1 MKLPFVLLL
10 GCLCGLIACGGNSET
25 GTNQPPVPSASMA
38 ITSTAP
44 PSGAAGLPYGGTGFL
59 LSAAGGM
66 APYRWQWAAAST
78 SSLPQGMSI
87 STEGLLSGTP
97 TLPGTY
103 TVVVTVV
110 DAESPAVQV
119 SARYTISI
127 SGPPALA
134 ITSGTPPSGTMGVEY
149 GPERIE
155 NFSCVWSPILGW
167 HLACVP
173 CSAASCAA
181 LPDLFTAALL
191 AYKTRFPRLYLRSRG
206 RANALHLDG
215 YRLAGSTQFRCQH
228 RRAKGHTQRG
238 RKLPRDHHRDRFSSN
253 AGPSQRRLC
262 DRHCR
267 AAGRRSLEETDSI
280 PERT

>member
-1 MKLPFVLLL
+1 MRKKLPFVLL
-10 GCLCGLIACGGNSET
+10 GCLCVLNACGGNSDT
-25 GTNQPPVPSASMA
+25 GTNRPPVPSASMA

-44 PSGAAGLPYGGTGFL
+44 PSGAAGLPYGGNGFL
-59 LSAAGGM
+59 LSASGGM

-103 TVVVTVV
+103 TVIVTVV

-119 SARYTISI
+119 SARYTISLA
-127 SGPPALA
+127 GPPALA
-134 ITSGTPPSGTMGVEY
+134 ITSGTPPSGTLGVEY
-149 GPERIE
+149 GPEKIE

-181 LPDLFTAALL
+181 LPPCGAQMFSPRRCWLARHVFLGFTFTAGGGLTPYTWTATGLPDQL
-191 AYKTRFPRLYLRSRG
+191 S
-206 RANALHLDG
+206 LDASTG
-215 YRLAGSTQFRCQH
+215 ELKGTPSAAGSYRVTITVTDSQATPVQTS
-228 RRAKGHTQRG
+228 ADYVIDIAEPPT
-238 RKLPRDHHRDRFSSN
+238 
-253 AGPSQRRLC
+253 AGP
-262 DRHCR
+262 
-267 AAGRRSLEETDSI
+267 
-280 PERT
+280 

>member
-66 APYRWQWAAAST
+66 APYHWQWAAAST

-103 TVVVTVV
+103 TVIVTVV

-127 SGPPALA
+127 TGPPALA

-181 LPDLFTAALL
+181 LPPCSSQIFSPRRCWLTKHVFLGFTFTAGGGLTPYTWTATGLPDQL
-191 AYKTRFPRLYLRSRG
+191 S
-206 RANALHLDG
+206 LDASTG
-215 YRLAGSTQFRCQH
+215 ELKGTPSAVGSYRVTITVTDSQATPVQAS
-228 RRAKGHTQRG
+228 ADYVIDIAE
-238 RKLPRDHHRDRFSSN
+238 PPA
-253 AGPSQRRLC
+253 AGP
-262 DRHCR
+262 
-267 AAGRRSLEETDSI
+267 
-280 PERT
+280 